1 MVDSSKSQTLVN
13 ATNDKFVKDG
23 IYWPNVISVGLDN
36 TNANMRICNSV
47 KSCIIQKS
55 QGPAP
60 VAPGRKN
67 LDCLIAG
74 FNCHLAYLVAS
85 RVGAAYQKV
94 EYQVDLYYFF
104 NKSNRKKF
112 ILADY
117 MEFFI
122 VRNGRK

>member
-47 KSCIIQKS
+47 KSCIIQ
-55 QGPAP
+55 
-60 VAPGRKN
+60 KN